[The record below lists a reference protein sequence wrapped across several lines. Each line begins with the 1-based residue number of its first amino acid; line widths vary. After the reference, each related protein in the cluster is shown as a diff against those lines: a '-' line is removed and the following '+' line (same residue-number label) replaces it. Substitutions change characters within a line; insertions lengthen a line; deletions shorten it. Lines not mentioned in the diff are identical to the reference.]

1 MSNAA
6 ADDVVEEV
14 WTPKAAAAAKQE
26 ARQPKSG
33 KFAAL
38 ASGIPILGAK
48 SDDNLQPCP
57 PPLHHIFVILAHCH
71 AHCRYV
77 TTPPNG
83 EDAPVDWGQV
93 CNISA

>member
-57 PPLHHIFVILAHCH
+57 PPS
-71 AHCRYV
+71 
-77 TTPPNG
+77 T
-83 EDAPVDWGQV
+83 
-93 CNISA
+93 ISLLFLLTVMLIAGT

>member
-57 PPLHHIFVILAHCH
+57 PP
-71 AHCRYV
+71 
-77 TTPPNG
+77 PP
-83 EDAPVDWGQV
+83 PYLCYSCSLSCSLQV
-93 CNISA
+93 RNHTAKR